1 MSTSSV
7 SGSGSI
13 INVAGIVNS
22 LIQVEQRPLGAIN
35 DKISTA
41 NVSISAM
48 SDLKSAVDAAFAAA
62 SAIENPLLLSA
73 KTVAVSDASVARV
86 SVSDSS
92 AANLGAISVAAVKLA
107 EVQRSKLSLS
117 GATATDVPLGA
128 GSLQISI
135 PAGSTLLA
143 ADERDAAFDPGAID
157 ISNMTLADLRDR
169 INEDFAGKLRA
180 DLVNTGV
187 GAEPWVLVLTGSQ
200 TGDSADFDVSLDSTP
215 VSAFQAAQSAEATVG
230 GITVKSETNS
240 FEQAIP
246 GVKFELLKARTMNG
260 IPGASDVSTLL
271 TVSDN
276 KAEITNKVTALATS
290 FSALVQKIRTLSAPG
305 SNTTKAGPLASNS
318 GVLSLS
324 SSIMA
329 SYSQGFRVSTPG
341 VYTEADGSLI
351 GTTVTVSGEAY
362 TQLTWGHLG
371 LELSRDGNVTV
382 NSARLNEA
390 LNGRVGAAL
399 AGGFS
404 SQLKSVL
411 DSFRGVSGS
420 MQTVLESMRGSVTN
434 LQKDAEKTQA
444 RIDRMRAMYTAK
456 YSALDAKLVSMRQQ
470 SSNVQ
475 SALAGLRA

>member
-1 MSTSSV
+1 M
-7 SGSGSI
+7 
-13 INVAGIVNS
+13 
-22 LIQVEQRPLGAIN
+22 
-35 DKISTA
+35 
-41 NVSISAM
+41 
-48 SDLKSAVDAAFAAA
+48 
-62 SAIENPLLLSA
+62 
-73 KTVAVSDASVARV
+73 
-86 SVSDSS
+86 
-92 AANLGAISVAAVKLA
+92 
-107 EVQRSKLSLS
+107 
-117 GATATDVPLGA
+117 
-128 GSLQISI
+128 
-135 PAGSTLLA
+135 
-143 ADERDAAFDPGAID
+143 
-157 ISNMTLADLRDR
+157 
-169 INEDFAGKLRA
+169 
-180 DLVNTGV
+180 
-187 GAEPWVLVLTGSQ
+187 
-200 TGDSADFDVSLDSTP
+200 
-215 VSAFQAAQSAEATVG
+215 
-230 GITVKSETNS
+230 
-240 FEQAIP
+240 
-246 GVKFELLKARTMNG
+246 
-260 IPGASDVSTLL
+260 
-271 TVSDN
+271 
-276 KAEITNKVTALATS
+276 
-290 FSALVQKIRTLSAPG
+290 
-305 SNTTKAGPLASNS
+305 
-318 GVLSLS
+318 
-324 SSIMA
+324 
-329 SYSQGFRVSTPG
+329 STPG